1 MHTIRS
7 LNINRCMITDF
18 IYIIKCL
25 NEHLNYFLE
34 NRMMRNE
41 MHIKKNKRFI
51 FELRY
56 QQFVLVKYF
65 SLH

>member
-25 NEHLNYFLE
+25 NENLNYFFRKS
-34 NRMMRNE
+34 NDA
-41 MHIKKNKRFI
+41 K
-51 FELRY
+51 
-56 QQFVLVKYF
+56 
-65 SLH
+65 